1 MRNTQSRPGLWR
13 ENLKKWKMRHKHCLT
28 WNMAR
33 NTQKCGNDKYTMQD
47 LDDGEKTE
55 KRGKWDTNT
64 IRPGIW

>member
-1 MRNTQSRPGLWR
+1 V
-13 ENLKKWKMRHKHCLT
+13 E
-28 WNMAR
+28 
-33 NTQKCGNDKYTMQD
+33 NDKYTMQD